1 MKTRIGP
8 SRASMFV
15 DAKPR
20 PVLGTERQMWS
31 WWVGVWGRNSPHRR
45 GDLSMV
51 GLGHTSCWQ
60 WQGTVSGESRL
71 ATGTQAKGTTDQ

>member
-1 MKTRIGP
+1 MKIRIDP

-20 PVLGTERQMWS
+20 PVLGTERQKWS
-31 WWVGVWGRNSPHRR
+31 WWVGVWGRKRPPATHHG

-51 GLGHTSCWQ
+51 GLKHTSCWH
-60 WQGTVSGESRL
+60 WHGTVRV
-71 ATGTQAKGTTDQ
+71 T